1 MRRSE
6 QEKVELLEKWK
17 ASGKSRSAW
26 CKEHGVSI
34 ITLNRLLEKLDSGKN
49 GSMTKE
55 TIFAE
60 ANVDISD
67 YRANG
72 GQCVDFGERE
82 FRSSEE
88 AMIRVRVTGKVL
100 EIYCAAEKS
109 VLRNVL
115 EAVAECL

>member
-17 ASGKSRSAW
+17 ASGKSRTAW

-55 TIFAE
+55 TIF
-60 ANVDISD
+60 
-67 YRANG
+67 
-72 GQCVDFGERE
+72 
-82 FRSSEE
+82 EE
-88 AMIRVRVTGKVL
+88 AMIRGRVTGKML